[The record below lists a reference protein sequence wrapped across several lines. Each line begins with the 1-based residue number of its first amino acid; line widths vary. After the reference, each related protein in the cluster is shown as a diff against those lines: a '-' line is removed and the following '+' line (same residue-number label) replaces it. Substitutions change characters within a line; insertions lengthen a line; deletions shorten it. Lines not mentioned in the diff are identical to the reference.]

1 MRLMICSQ
9 EWESTKKQVI
19 VGKEVRNAPYLL
31 FYSNMSG
38 ETIKLIEGK
47 IEELYNSLMSRPL
60 QVLSIFNDFFGED
73 KVDMQGYWSLDKFK
87 SWMSIEPLSTYI
99 PNGDIVS
106 MNRND
111 WSMYRT
117 RAITDLP
124 GDQIEKVVNVLTN
137 TTAKE
142 KIGNAKFND
151 IFILVHF
158 PHVRVT
164 NEHDRFVD
172 INHLWA
178 KVKVMYDGTLN
189 GGFKLNRSEYTML
202 HFSSGYMHSHIS
214 CIPTNDFTYFQSPC
228 TGSGPIN
235 GTISAL
241 NRDYDEDMW
250 NMFCLELSKY
260 VTVESIAGRPY
271 NYLERLGTD
280 NMEMGVDRFITYLSP
295 DYYEG
300 ALSSDK
306 LKEFIRGFI
315 NSKKLKFNYVNGSY
329 SIGMSLIEFIVLI
342 SNEFIKW
349 YNDQFNKEELTAK
362 FVKLKREGILEECII
377 DNGKIYYDR
386 GRNNVNSYA
395 QYIGKKVCMFKGRE
409 VTIDITDFAE
419 VRNENKSII
428 LNTHTALYILATI
441 LKVLNYRYGRGKAT
455 HESNQLGTEVRYL

>member
-1 MRLMICSQ
+1 MICSQ

-31 FYSNMSG
+31 FFYSNMSG

-111 WSMYRT
+111 WSMYKT

-164 NEHDRFVD
+164 NEHDRSVD

-178 KVKVMYDGTLN
+178 KVKVMYNGTLH
-189 GGFKLNRSEYTML
+189 GGFALNRSEYTML
-202 HFSSGYMHSHIS
+202 HFSSGYMHSHVS

-241 NRDYDEDMW
+241 NRDYDGDMW

-271 NYLERLGTD
+271 NYLEKLGTD
-280 NMEMGVDRFITYLSP
+280 NMKMGVDRFITYLSP
-295 DYYEG
+295 DYHED

-362 FVKLKREGILEECII
+362 FAKLKREGILEECII

-386 GRNNVNSYA
+386 GRNNVNNYA

-409 VTIDITDFAE
+409 VTIDITDIAE

-441 LKVLNYRYGRGKAT
+441 LKVLNYRYGRSKAT
-455 HESNQLGTEVRYL
+455 HKSNQLGTEVRYL

>member
-1 MRLMICSQ
+1 
-9 EWESTKKQVI
+9 
-19 VGKEVRNAPYLL
+19 
-31 FYSNMSG
+31 MSG
-38 ETIKLIEGK
+38 ETIKLIEEK
-47 IEELYNSLMSRPL
+47 IEELYNSLMDKPL
-60 QVLSIFNDFFGED
+60 RVLSIFNDFFGED

-87 SWMSIEPLSTYI
+87 SWMNIEPLSTYI
-99 PNGDIVS
+99 PYGDIVS
-106 MNRND
+106 MNRDD
-111 WSMYRT
+111 WNMYKT
-117 RAITDLP
+117 WAITDLP
-124 GDQIEKVVNVLTN
+124 GGQAEKVINMLTN
-137 TTAKE
+137 TIVKE
-142 KIGNAKFND
+142 RIGVVKFND

-202 HFSSGYMHSHIS
+202 HISSGYLHSHIS
-214 CIPTNDFTYFQSPC
+214 SIPTSDFTSFQNPC

-241 NRDYDEDMW
+241 NRDYDEDTW

-271 NYLERLGTD
+271 RYLERLGTN
-280 NMEMGVDRFITYLSP
+280 NMRMGEDRFITYLSP
-295 DYYEG
+295 GYYRD

-306 LKEFIRGFI
+306 LKEFVRDFI

-349 YNDQFNKEELTAK
+349 YNDQFDKKELTTN
-362 FVKLKREGILEECII
+362 FSELKGQGILKECII
-377 DNGKIYYDR
+377 DNGKIYYDNS
-386 GRNNVNSYA
+386 RNNVNNYA

-409 VTIDITDFAE
+409 VTVDITDIAE

-428 LNTHTALYILATI
+428 LNPHIALYILATI
-441 LKVLNYRYGRGKAT
+441 LKVLNYRYGRSKAT
-455 HESNQLGTEVRYL
+455 HEGNQLGTEVRYL

>member
-1 MRLMICSQ
+1 
-9 EWESTKKQVI
+9 
-19 VGKEVRNAPYLL
+19 
-31 FYSNMSG
+31 MSG
-38 ETIKLIEGK
+38 ETIKLIEEK
-47 IEELYNSLMSRPL
+47 IEELYNSLMDKPL
-60 QVLSIFNDFFGED
+60 RVLGIFNDFFGED

-87 SWMSIEPLSTYI
+87 SWMNIVPLSTYI
-99 PNGDIVS
+99 PDGAIVS
-106 MNRND
+106 MDRND
-111 WSMYRT
+111 WSIYET
-117 RAITDLP
+117 QAITDLP
-124 GDQIEKVVNVLTN
+124 GDQAEKVINVLTN
-137 TTAKE
+137 TTVKE
-142 KIGNAKFND
+142 RIGNAKFNG

-178 KVKVMYDGTLN
+178 KVKVMYNGTLD
-189 GGFKLNRSEYTML
+189 GGFTLNRSEYTLL
-202 HFSSGYMHSHIS
+202 HIRSHYMHSHIS
-214 CIPTNDFTYFQSPC
+214 SIPTRDFTQFQSPC

-241 NRDYDEDMW
+241 NRDCDEDMW

-260 VTVESIAGRPY
+260 VTVESMGGRPY
-271 NYLERLGTD
+271 HYLEKLGTSD
-280 NMEMGVDRFITYLSP
+280 MEVGIDRFITYLLP
-295 DYYEG
+295 NYYERVL
-300 ALSSDK
+300 APSK
-306 LKEFIRGFI
+306 FREFVKYFI

-362 FVKLKREGILEECII
+362 FADLKSNGILRECII

-395 QYIGKKVCMFKGRE
+395 QYIGKKVCIFKGRE
-409 VTIDITDFAE
+409 ITVDITDIAE

-428 LNTHTALYILATI
+428 LNTQTALYILTTI
-441 LKVLNYRYGRGKAT
+441 LKVLNYRYGRDKAT
-455 HESNQLGTEVRYL
+455 HEGNQLGTEVRYL